1 MPAKAESRNF
11 NLSLREGSFMKKI
24 LLGMLVACFVF
35 GGVAWGADALSV
47 AVVIE
52 GQLGDASFY
61 DSANRGLERAR
72 EELGVTAKAIECGYD
87 PANYVP
93 YLAAAAKKFDLVI
106 VVGFGM
112 YDALEQ
118 VAPKFPEKSFVQTD
132 MSGEL
137 GKVTFANFKENEGS
151 FLAGALAAL
160 MTAREG
166 DPRIDPSNAVIGAVL
181 GEDIPVLH
189 NFLVGYEQGA
199 KYINPDTEILVGFV
213 GRWDDPAGG
222 KEMALN
228 QHKNGADVIF
238 QIAGGTGE
246 GVLNAAQDAGFWA
259 IGVDSPQELLAPE
272 ATLTSMLKRMDSAVF
287 DLVKAKMAGELVP
300 GATLSYGLKDD
311 GVGLSWTDVAKKN
324 VPEDVAAK
332 LGEIRE
338 KIISGEIVVEEY
350 IQ

>member
-1 MPAKAESRNF
+1 MRKVVV
-11 NLSLREGSFMKKI
+11 
-24 LLGMLVACFVF
+24 GMFVLCFLF
-35 GGVAWGADALSV
+35 GGVAWGAEALSV

-61 DSANRGLERAR
+61 DSANRGLEKAR
-72 EELGVTAKAIECGYD
+72 EELGVTTKAIECGYD

-93 YLAAAAKKFDLVI
+93 YLAAVAKKFDLVI

-118 VAPKFPEKSFVQTD
+118 VAPKFPDKSFVQTD
-132 MSGEL
+132 MSGDL
-137 GKVTFANFKENEGS
+137 GHVTFANFKENEGS

-160 MTAREG
+160 MTTRKG
-166 DPRIDPSNAVIGAVL
+166 DPRVDPSNAVIGAVL

-199 KYINPDTEILVGFV
+199 KYINPDIKILTGFV

-259 IGVDSPQELLAPE
+259 IGVDSAQELLMPE
-272 ATLTSMLKRMDSAVF
+272 STLTSMLKRMDSAVF
-287 DLVKAKMAGELVP
+287 DLVKAKKEGTLPE
-300 GATLSYGLKDD
+300 GATLSYGLKDE
-311 GVGLSWTDVAKKN
+311 GVGLSWTEVARKN
-324 VPEDVAAK
+324 VPSEVYEK
-332 LGEIRE
+332 LQ
-338 KIISGEIVVEEY
+338 KIKNKIVSGEILVEEY
-350 IQ
+350 VW

>member
-1 MPAKAESRNF
+1 MRKVVVGVF
-11 NLSLREGSFMKKI
+11 VL
-24 LLGMLVACFVF
+24 CFLF
-35 GGVAWGADALSV
+35 GGVAWSAEALSV

-61 DSANRGLERAR
+61 DSANRGLEKAR
-72 EELGVTAKAIECGYD
+72 EQLGVITKAIECGYD

-118 VAPKFPEKSFVQTD
+118 VAPKFPDKSFVQTD
-132 MSGEL
+132 MSGDL
-137 GKVTFANFKENEGS
+137 GHVTFANFKENEGS

-160 MTAREG
+160 MTTREG
-166 DPRIDPSNAVIGAVL
+166 DPRVDPSNAVIGAVL

-199 KYINPDTEILVGFV
+199 KYINPDIKILTGFV

-228 QHKNGADVIF
+228 QHENGADVIF

-259 IGVDSPQELLAPE
+259 IGVDSAQELLMPE
-272 ATLTSMLKRMDSAVF
+272 STLTSMLKRMDSAVF
-287 DLVKAKMAGELVP
+287 DLVKAKKEGTLSE
-300 GATLSYGLKDD
+300 GATLGYGLKDE
-311 GVGLSWTDVAKKN
+311 GVGLSWTEVARKN
-324 VPEDVAAK
+324 VPSEVYEK
-332 LGEIRE
+332 LQEIKN
-338 KIISGEIVVEEY
+338 KIISGEILVEEY
-350 IQ
+350 VW

>member
-1 MPAKAESRNF
+1 MRKVVV
-11 NLSLREGSFMKKI
+11 
-24 LLGMLVACFVF
+24 GMFVLCFLF
-35 GGVAWGADALSV
+35 GGVAWGAEALSV

-61 DSANRGLERAR
+61 DSANRGLEKAR
-72 EELGVTAKAIECGYD
+72 EELGVTTKAIECGYD

-118 VAPKFPEKSFVQTD
+118 VAPKFPDKSFVQTD
-132 MSGEL
+132 MSGDL
-137 GKVTFANFKENEGS
+137 GHVTFANFKENEGS

-160 MTAREG
+160 MTTREG
-166 DPRIDPSNAVIGAVL
+166 DPRVDPSNAVIGAVL

-199 KYINPDTEILVGFV
+199 KYINPDIKILTGFV

-259 IGVDSPQELLAPE
+259 IGVDSAQELLMPE
-272 ATLTSMLKRMDSAVF
+272 STLTSMLKRMDSAVF
-287 DLVKAKMAGELVP
+287 DLVKAKKEGTLPE
-300 GATLSYGLKDD
+300 GATLSYGLKDE
-311 GVGLSWTDVAKKN
+311 GVGLSWTEVARKN
-324 VPEDVAAK
+324 VPSEVYEK
-332 LGEIRE
+332 LQEIKN
-338 KIISGEIVVEEY
+338 KIVSGEILVEEY
-350 IQ
+350 VW

>member
-1 MPAKAESRNF
+1 
-11 NLSLREGSFMKKI
+11 MKKI
-24 LLGMLVACFVF
+24 LLGVLVLCFTF
-35 GGVAWGADALSV
+35 GGAAWGAEAPSV

-61 DSANRGLERAR
+61 DSANRGLERAAA
-72 EELGVTAKAIECGYD
+72 ELGVTAKAIECGYD

-93 YLAAAAKKFDLVI
+93 YLAAAAKKFDLII

-118 VAPKFPEKSFVQTD
+118 VAPKFPDKSFVQMD

-137 GKVTFANFKENEGS
+137 GHVTFANFKENEGS

-160 MTAREG
+160 MTTREG
-166 DPRIDPSNAVIGAVL
+166 DPRVDPSKAVIGAVL

-189 NFLVGYEQGA
+189 NFLVGYRQGA
-199 KYINPDTEILVGFV
+199 AYINPDVQVLVGFV

-246 GVLNAAQDAGFWA
+246 GVLNAAQEAGFWA
-259 IGVDSPQELLAPE
+259 IGVDSPQELLMPD
-272 ATLTSMLKRMDSAVF
+272 ATLTSMLKRMDAAVF
-287 DLVKAKMAGELVP
+287 DLVQAKIAGELAG

-311 GVGLSWTDVAKKN
+311 GVGLSWTDVARKN
-324 VPEDVAAK
+324 IPEDVVVK
-332 LGEIRE
+332 LEEIQE
-338 KIISGEIVVEEY
+338 KIIAGEIVVEEY
-350 IQ
+350 TR